1 MNDLRELARKLGFKA
16 MASNW
21 EKYGQE
27 LWVPKLLEEE
37 AEDKNRRTLER
48 RLRESHVQEMKQVS
62 DFDWSWPK
70 AIDRELVEE
79 LFTLN
84 FLEEAVNVIFM
95 GANGLG
101 KSMLTKNIIYMALMK
116 GFKTKFT
123 TASQM
128 LTELAQQ
135 DGASARKRCLQK
147 YTTPDLLGIDELGY
161 LSYDT
166 RYADLLYEVINA
178 RYQKSSTIIT
188 TNKPFAEWG
197 DIFPNSSCVVTLV
210 DRLMHK
216 AEIVKIEG
224 QSYRQKEAQEESQK
238 RAKARKENAQK
249 KEGKKYAKAVDT
261 AGV

>member
-1 MNDLRELARKLGFKA
+1 MNDLKELARKLGFKA
-16 MASNW
+16 MANNW
-21 EKYGQE
+21 EEYGGE
-27 LWVPKLLEEE
+27 PWVPRLLEEE
-37 AEDKNRRTLER
+37 ERDRNRRSLER
-48 RLRESHVQEMKQVS
+48 RIKESHVQEMKQVS
-62 DFDWSWPK
+62 EFDWSWPK

-79 LFTLN
+79 LFTLK
-84 FLEEAVNVIFM
+84 FLPQAVNVIFL

-101 KSMLTKNIIYMALMK
+101 KSMLTKNLIYKALTD

-128 LTELAQQ
+128 LSDLAQQ
-135 DGASARKRCLQK
+135 DGATARRRCLSK
-147 YTTPDLLGIDELGY
+147 YTSPDLLAIDELGY

-197 DIFPNSSCVVTLV
+197 EIFPNAGCTVTLV

-224 QSYRQKEAQEESQK
+224 ASYRQKEALEESQK
-238 RAKARKENAQK
+238 RAKARKEKAPK
-249 KEGKKYAKAVDT
+249 KDGKKDA
-261 AGV
+261 